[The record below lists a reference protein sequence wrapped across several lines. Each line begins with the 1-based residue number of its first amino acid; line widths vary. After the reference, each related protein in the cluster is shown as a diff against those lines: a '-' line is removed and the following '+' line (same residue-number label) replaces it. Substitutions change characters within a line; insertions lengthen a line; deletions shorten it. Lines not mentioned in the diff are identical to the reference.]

1 MENLFI
7 YILKLFTC
15 SGVMFLYYQLSL
27 KDKTFHHYNRFYLL
41 ATMLVSIFLP
51 LLKVEDFTIEVSDRI
66 YLLFEQVQS
75 FKNPKN
81 INNDHIYF
89 RIIFSALGLVSLIF
103 VAKILTGIYK
113 IEKLKNS
120 FRKEQIKG
128 INFYQ
133 TNLTDAPFS
142 YFRNLFWKDSITLDS
157 DVGRQILKHEMVHIE
172 QKHSIDKIFAEVIT
186 AVFWFNPFFY
196 LIKKEIS
203 LIHEYLADNKAVE
216 KKDTKAFAQMLLTS
230 HFSGTAL
237 PAASPFLNSN
247 LKKRLQ
253 MLQKPNTKFGYTRRI
268 LALPIVFTV
277 AFAYLVNAK
286 NTEIKK
292 TNIEIEKAVA
302 EIKKDTISPKNETE
316 RLVKLQ
322 EEKIFKASE
331 KLKLQ
336 SGKLKTLSEKSKE
349 KAAELQKIAKEKGE
363 KSYDFELKAKELKQL
378 SGEMDRIANQIII
391 GKDGAPFTKDIE
403 FQSVMPDGN
412 SVFYK
417 LNNIRKVENIDFEKL
432 FDSNEV
438 RERLGFSEEK
448 FRKLKESL
456 NNPQIRGNLE
466 KANKLYI
473 NGIDVLDGSKGDV
486 IKFPEGAILKI
497 NKTDN
502 GSTDVSW
509 SPGKD
514 VFFDKKESPE
524 NAKRRAKLE
533 KEAAKLNAKRA
544 KLEGERAKIEAERRM
559 LAGKNP
565 MVIRSVKSI
574 SAPFPPVNGRITAMR
589 VPNVGVNISKGNS
602 LILSD
607 NENVTYFINGK
618 EVTEADFK
626 KLDSNKIKSVTVKK
640 NNTDGKSSGEVRIET
655 K

>member
-1 MENLFI
+1 
-7 YILKLFTC
+7 
-15 SGVMFLYYQLSL
+15 MFLYYQLSL

-75 FKNPKN
+75 FKNQKN

-89 RIIFSALGLVSLIF
+89 RIIFSALGLVSLLFI
-103 VAKILTGIYK
+103 AKILTGIYK
-113 IEKLKNS
+113 IEKLKSS

-230 HFSGTAL
+230 HFSGTVL

-292 TNIEIEKAVA
+292 TNIEIEKAVS
-302 EIKKDTISPKNETE
+302 EIKKDTIVPK
-316 RLVKLQ
+316 
-322 EEKIFKASE
+322 EKIVFNENITPPRLKKEVLAEKKISELSTKIENESKNLKALKPDSQEFKASLQEIE
-331 KLKLQ
+331 K
-336 SGKLKTLSEKSKE
+336 
-349 KAAELQKIAKEKGE
+349 
-363 KSYDFELKAKELKQL
+363 L
-378 SGEMDRIANQIII
+378 SGEISQAVNSKEFSLHIPDVDSEKLMKVFNSEAWKNELERLKTMN
-391 GKDGAPFTKDIE
+391 IE
-403 FQSVMPDGN
+403 MPDL
-412 SVFYK
+412 SK
-417 LNNIRKVENIDFEKL
+417 IEIDGEKL
-432 FDSNEV
+432 S
-438 RERLGFSEEK
+438 
-448 FRKLKESL
+448 
-456 NNPQIRGNLE
+456 
-466 KANKLYI
+466 
-473 NGIDVLDGSKGDV
+473 
-486 IKFPEGAILKI
+486 FPEGTNVKI
-497 NKTDN
+497 YRHN
-502 GSTDVSW
+502 GNSIDFPKGAKVKVYKNEQNIDTSW
-509 SPGKD
+509 MPGSE
-514 VFFDKKESPE
+514 VFLDKKESPE

-559 LAGKNP
+559 LDGKNP

-640 NNTDGKSSGEVRIET
+640 NNTDGKRSGEVRIET

>member
-1 MENLFI
+1 
-7 YILKLFTC
+7 
-15 SGVMFLYYQLSL
+15 MFLYYQLSL
-27 KDKTFHHYNRFYLL
+27 KDKTFHHYNRFYLM

-66 YLLFEQVQS
+66 YLLFEQMQS

-89 RIIFSALGLVSLIF
+89 RIIFSALGLVSLLFI
-103 VAKILTGIYK
+103 VKILTGIYK
-113 IEKLKNS
+113 IEKLKSS

-292 TNIEIEKAVA
+292 TNIEIEKAVS
-302 EIKKDTISPKNETE
+302 EIKKDTIVPKDKIVFN
-316 RLVKLQ
+316 
-322 EEKIFKASE
+322 EKIAPPRLKKEAVAEKKITELSSKIEKESKNLKALKPDSQEFKASLQEIE
-331 KLKLQ
+331 KLSQ
-336 SGKLKTLSEKSKE
+336 EISKTVKSPEIHFSIPEMDSEKMAKLFNSDKWKME
-349 KAAELQKIAKEKGE
+349 VERMKTMNIELPDLSNMNFNGDNI
-363 KSYDFELKAKELKQL
+363 QL
-378 SGEMDRIANQIII
+378 
-391 GKDGAPFTKDIE
+391 
-403 FQSVMPDGN
+403 PDGT
-412 SVFYK
+412 
-417 LNNIRKVENIDFEKL
+417 KVKFHKQNLNIDTNWKPGT
-432 FDSNEV
+432 EV
-438 RERLGFSEEK
+438 F
-448 FRKLKESL
+448 
-456 NNPQIRGNLE
+456 I
-466 KANKLYI
+466 
-473 NGIDVLDGSKGDV
+473 
-486 IKFPEGAILKI
+486 
-497 NKTDN
+497 
-502 GSTDVSW
+502 
-509 SPGKD
+509 
-514 VFFDKKESPE
+514 DKKVSPE

-559 LAGKNP
+559 LDGKNP
-565 MVIRSVKSI
+565 MMIRSVKSM
-574 SAPFPPVNGRITAMR
+574 SAPFPPVNGRVTAMR

>member
-7 YILKLFTC
+7 YILKLFAC

-51 LLKVEDFTIEVSDRI
+51 LLRVEDFTIEVSDRI

-75 FKNPKN
+75 FKTPKN
-81 INNDHIYF
+81 INNDHTYF
-89 RIIFSALGLVSLIF
+89 RIIFSALGLVSLFFI
-103 VAKILTGIYK
+103 VKILTGIFK

-133 TNLTDAPFS
+133 TDLTDAPFS

-157 DVGRQILKHEMVHIE
+157 DVGKQILKHEMVHIE

-292 TNIEIEKAVA
+292 TNIEIEKAVS
-302 EIKKDTISPKNETE
+302 EIKKDTIVPK
-316 RLVKLQ
+316 
-322 EEKIFKASE
+322 EKIVFNEKIAPPRLKKEVLAEKKISELSTKIEKESKNLKVLKPDSQEFKASLQEIE
-331 KLKLQ
+331 K
-336 SGKLKTLSEKSKE
+336 
-349 KAAELQKIAKEKGE
+349 
-363 KSYDFELKAKELKQL
+363 L
-378 SGEMDRIANQIII
+378 SGEISKAVNSKEFSLHIPDVDSEKLMKVFNSEAWKNELERLRTMN
-391 GKDGAPFTKDIE
+391 IE
-403 FQSVMPDGN
+403 MPDL
-412 SVFYK
+412 SK
-417 LNNIRKVENIDFEKL
+417 IEIDGEKL
-432 FDSNEV
+432 S
-438 RERLGFSEEK
+438 
-448 FRKLKESL
+448 
-456 NNPQIRGNLE
+456 
-466 KANKLYI
+466 
-473 NGIDVLDGSKGDV
+473 
-486 IKFPEGAILKI
+486 FPEGTNVKI
-497 NKTDN
+497 YRHN
-502 GSTDVSW
+502 GNAVDFPKGAKVKVYKNGHNIDTSW
-509 SPGKD
+509 MPGREA
-514 VFFDKKESPE
+514 FIEKKESPE

-559 LAGKNP
+559 LDGRNP
-565 MVIRSVKSI
+565 IVIRSVKNI
-574 SAPFPPVNGRITAMR
+574 SAPFPPVNGRVTTMR
-589 VPNVGVNISKGNS
+589 FPNVSVNAPKGKG
-602 LILSD
+602 LILSE
-607 NENVTYFINGK
+607 NENVKYFINGK
-618 EVTEADFK
+618 ETTEAEFK
-626 KLDSNKIKSVTVKK
+626 KLDSNTIKSVTVNKQ
-640 NNTDGKSSGEVRIET
+640 NTNGKSSGEIRIET

>member
-75 FKNPKN
+75 FKNQKN

-89 RIIFSALGLVSLIF
+89 RIIFSALGLVSLLFI
-103 VAKILTGIYK
+103 AKILTGIYK
-113 IEKLKNS
+113 IEKLKSS

-230 HFSGTAL
+230 HFSGTVL

-292 TNIEIEKAVA
+292 TNIEIEKAVS
-302 EIKKDTISPKNETE
+302 EIKKDTIVPK
-316 RLVKLQ
+316 
-322 EEKIFKASE
+322 EKIVFNENITPPRLKKEVLAEKKISELSTKIENESKNLKALKPDSQEFKASLQEIE
-331 KLKLQ
+331 K
-336 SGKLKTLSEKSKE
+336 
-349 KAAELQKIAKEKGE
+349 
-363 KSYDFELKAKELKQL
+363 L
-378 SGEMDRIANQIII
+378 SGEISQAVNSKEFSLHIPDVDSEKLMKVFNSEAWKNELERLKTMN
-391 GKDGAPFTKDIE
+391 IE
-403 FQSVMPDGN
+403 MPDL
-412 SVFYK
+412 SK
-417 LNNIRKVENIDFEKL
+417 IEIDGEKL
-432 FDSNEV
+432 S
-438 RERLGFSEEK
+438 
-448 FRKLKESL
+448 
-456 NNPQIRGNLE
+456 
-466 KANKLYI
+466 
-473 NGIDVLDGSKGDV
+473 
-486 IKFPEGAILKI
+486 FPEGTNVKI
-497 NKTDN
+497 YRHN
-502 GSTDVSW
+502 GNSIDFPKGAKVKVYKNEQNIDTSW
-509 SPGKD
+509 MPGSE
-514 VFFDKKESPE
+514 VFLDKKESPE

-559 LAGKNP
+559 LDGKNP

-640 NNTDGKSSGEVRIET
+640 NNTDGKRSGEVRIET

>member
-7 YILKLFTC
+7 YILKLFAC

-51 LLKVEDFTIEVSDRI
+51 LLRVEDFTIEVSDRI

-75 FKNPKN
+75 FKTPKN

-89 RIIFSALGLVSLIF
+89 RIIFSALGLVSLFFI
-103 VAKILTGIYK
+103 VKILTGIFK
-113 IEKLKNS
+113 IEKLKSS

-133 TNLTDAPFS
+133 TDLTDAPFS

-157 DVGRQILKHEMVHIE
+157 DVGKQILKHEMVHIE

-292 TNIEIEKAVA
+292 TNIQIEKAVS
-302 EIKKDTISPKNETE
+302 EIKKDTIVPK
-316 RLVKLQ
+316 
-322 EEKIFKASE
+322 EKIVFNENITPPRLKKEVLAEKKISELSTKIEKESKNLKALKPESQEFKASLQEIE
-331 KLKLQ
+331 KLSEEISKTVNTQQFHFSIPEMDSEKMAKLFN
-336 SGKLKTLSEKSKE
+336 SDKWKSEVERLKTMNIELPDLSNM
-349 KAAELQKIAKEKGE
+349 
-363 KSYDFELKAKELKQL
+363 DFN
-378 SGEMDRIANQIII
+378 GD
-391 GKDGAPFTKDIE
+391 DIKL
-403 FQSVMPDGN
+403 PDGT
-412 SVFYK
+412 
-417 LNNIRKVENIDFEKL
+417 KVKFHKQNLNIDRNWMPG
-432 FDSNEV
+432 SEV
-438 RERLGFSEEK
+438 FL
-448 FRKLKESL
+448 
-456 NNPQIRGNLE
+456 
-466 KANKLYI
+466 
-473 NGIDVLDGSKGDV
+473 
-486 IKFPEGAILKI
+486 
-497 NKTDN
+497 
-502 GSTDVSW
+502 
-509 SPGKD
+509 
-514 VFFDKKESPE
+514 DKKESPE

-559 LAGKNP
+559 LDGRNS
-565 MVIRSVKSI
+565 MVIRSVKNI
-574 SAPFPPVNGRITAMR
+574 SAPFPPVVGRTTTMRFPNG
-589 VPNVGVNISKGNS
+589 GVNVSKPKIFSMHGDSNIKYY
-602 LILSD
+602 LD
-607 NENVTYFINGK
+607 DK
-618 EVTEADFK
+618 EITEAEFK
-626 KLDSNKIKSVTVKK
+626 KLDSKNFKRMTVNKQ
-640 NNTDGKSSGEVRIET
+640 NTDGKSSGEIRIET

>member
-1 MENLFI
+1 MESLLI
-7 YILKLFTC
+7 YFLKLIAC

-41 ATMLVSIFLP
+41 ATMLVSIVLP
-51 LLKVEDFTIEVSDRI
+51 LLKVEDFTIEVSERI

-75 FKNPKN
+75 FKNQKN

-103 VAKILTGIYK
+103 IVKILTGIFK
-113 IEKLKNS
+113 IEKLKRS
-120 FRKEQIKG
+120 YRKEKIKG

-133 TNLTDAPFS
+133 TDLTEAPFS

-172 QKHSIDKIFAEVIT
+172 QKHSIDKIFAEIIT

-253 MLQKPNTKFGYTRRI
+253 MLQKPNTKFAYTRRI

-277 AFAYLVNAK
+277 AFTYLVNAK

-292 TNIEIEKAVA
+292 ANLEIEKAVS
-302 EIKKDTISPKNETE
+302 EIKKDTIIPKEKIVINEKIASPKFKKEVIAE
-316 RLVKLQ
+316 RKISELSTKIEKESKNLKDLKPDSQ
-322 EEKIFKASE
+322 EFKQSLKEIE
-331 KLKLQ
+331 KL
-336 SGKLKTLSEKSKE
+336 
-349 KAAELQKIAKEKGE
+349 
-363 KSYDFELKAKELKQL
+363 
-378 SGEMDRIANQIII
+378 
-391 GKDGAPFTKDIE
+391 
-403 FQSVMPDGN
+403 
-412 SVFYK
+412 
-417 LNNIRKVENIDFEKL
+417 
-432 FDSNEV
+432 
-438 RERLGFSEEK
+438 SEE
-448 FRKLKESL
+448 
-456 NNPQIRGNLE
+456 
-466 KANKLYI
+466 
-473 NGIDVLDGSKGDV
+473 
-486 IKFPEGAILKI
+486 I
-497 NKTDN
+497 NKTVNSQQFHFSIPEMDSEKMAKLFNSDKWKSEVERLKTMNIELPDLSNMDFSGDN
-502 GSTDVSW
+502 IQLPDGTKVKFHKQNLNIDTKWKPGSV
-509 SPGKD
+509 
-514 VFFDKKESPE
+514 VFLDKKESPE

-559 LAGKNP
+559 LDGKNP

-574 SAPFPPVNGRITAMR
+574 SAPFSPINGRVRPMSF
-589 VPNVGVNISKGNS
+589 PNESISVSKGKSLYISGNS
-602 LILSD
+602 DVKYYLNDKEITELEFKKIDPQTIKSI
-607 NENVTYFINGK
+607 NVT
-618 EVTEADFK
+618 
-626 KLDSNKIKSVTVKK
+626 KS
-640 NNTDGKSSGEVRIET
+640 NTDGKSSGKVYVET